1 MKLLFR
7 CWIFKWEEREH
18 TETQHRTRKTLPFGS
33 TDGCSSG
40 RPRRSQPRCS
50 PGRPAACVQGS
61 DGLRCE
67 TLVPGRIGRASKA
80 QEDPR
85 PAATSSEN
93 AGREHF
99 CHRTE
104 LLPDRA
110 GAEGGAGCT
119 PRAKSGLQTVRL
131 NKALSASGHA
141 HSWLPSRPKA
151 GSRCRH
157 RTTWPTKLKRFTIR
171 ARYRKR
177 STVLGG
183 GWRLFLG
190 KEGEGTADG
199 VGGRD
204 ATAGVRDA
212 IHASFSTSS
221 TASHT
226 HALSA
231 QKREL
236 KQKTLPSGN
245 AHLSSRRWLPKGLVL
260 TEATLDVTKLDTF
273 TKRMGKKKKKK
284 GISLL

>member
-1 MKLLFR
+1 MGGKR
-7 CWIFKWEEREH
+7 
-18 TETQHRTRKTLPFGS
+18 THRDAAPHAEDAAIWFH
-33 TDGCSSG
+33 G
-40 RPRRSQPRCS
+40 RLQLRPPT
-50 PGRPAACVQGS
+50 PLTAARPAACVQGS

-157 RTTWPTKLKRFTIR
+157 RTTWPTKLKRFTI
-171 ARYRKR
+171 
-177 STVLGG
+177 
-183 GWRLFLG
+183 W
-190 KEGEGTADG
+190 
-199 VGGRD
+199 
-204 ATAGVRDA
+204 AGIEKDL
-212 IHASFSTSS
+212 
-221 TASHT
+221 
-226 HALSA
+226 LS
-231 QKREL
+231 
-236 KQKTLPSGN
+236 
-245 AHLSSRRWLPKGLVL
+245 
-260 TEATLDVTKLDTF
+260 
-273 TKRMGKKKKKK
+273 
-284 GISLL
+284 